1 MRYLAKKTHSSHKI
15 KKTPYFIKID
25 VNKIKEYDLII
36 NMYFSKRIK
45 MLDMRTK
52 IGAGGRV
59 IIPSVI
65 REKLHLSVGD
75 EVIIHVKEE
84 ELYITTTDHAL
95 RKIREKVK
103 KNRQEKVSLVDEL
116 LAVRRT
122 EASCE

>member
-1 MRYLAKKTHSSHKI
+1 
-15 KKTPYFIKID
+15 
-25 VNKIKEYDLII
+25 
-36 NMYFSKRIK
+36 MYFSKRIK

-122 EASCE
+122 EASRE